1 MLGVEYVREK
11 VKTTS
16 SILYKANV
24 RLMCSNMEQ
33 IITVVGKGVAE
44 IKALCQ
50 QYSKDTVGP
59 FLKLGSLM
67 KGLRKTDGTDRVLSV
82 NLPTEEELKL
92 LLGSG
97 RYRVFLNAHKEIFVM
112 NTSEKELINKQLH
125 R

>member
-1 MLGVEYVREK
+1 
-11 VKTTS
+11 
-16 SILYKANV
+16 
-24 RLMCSNMEQ
+24 MCSNMEQ
-33 IITVVGKGVAE
+33 IITVVGEGVAE

-67 KGLRKTDGTDRVLSV
+67 KGLRTDRVLSV

-97 RYRVFLNAHKEIFVM
+97 HYRVFFF
-112 NTSEKELINKQLH
+112 
-125 R
+125 

>member
-1 MLGVEYVREK
+1 
-11 VKTTS
+11 
-16 SILYKANV
+16 
-24 RLMCSNMEQ
+24 MCSNMEQ

-50 QYSKDTVGP
+50 QYSKDTVGL
-59 FLKLGSLM
+59 FLKLDSLM

-97 RYRVFLNAHKEIFVM
+97 HYRVFFLNAHKDLCHEHI
-112 NTSEKELINKQLH
+112 
-125 R
+125 

>member
-1 MLGVEYVREK
+1 
-11 VKTTS
+11 
-16 SILYKANV
+16 
-24 RLMCSNMEQ
+24 MCSNMEQ

-59 FLKLGSLM
+59 ILKLGSLM

-97 RYRVFLNAHKEIFVM
+97 RYRVFFKRTQRDLCHEHI
-112 NTSEKELINKQLH
+112 
-125 R
+125 